1 MIKSQACSFILSQLS
16 SIQVLFFYTNAFIM
30 SSSNLVALAAAVR
43 KTLSSPVVIA
53 AKDEAGKRA
62 RKELIDTL
70 PDLQRALE
78 TPERSLMK
86 ELWSVSNLNI
96 PSSSLLSGGGIS

>member
-1 MIKSQACSFILSQLS
+1 
-16 SIQVLFFYTNAFIM
+16 M

-62 RKELIDTL
+62 RKELIDML

-78 TPERSLMK
+78 SPKQSLMNAF
-86 ELWSVSNLNI
+86 WSVSNLNI
-96 PSSSLLSGGGIS
+96 PSSLLLSAHDIS